1 MQVMDTIFS
10 QKFHNKSIW
19 QVVNGRK
26 KKIMSLVG
34 LDENQ

>member
-19 QVVNGRK
+19 QVVNGKEK
-26 KKIMSLVG
+26 KMSLVG
-34 LDENQ
+34 LDEN